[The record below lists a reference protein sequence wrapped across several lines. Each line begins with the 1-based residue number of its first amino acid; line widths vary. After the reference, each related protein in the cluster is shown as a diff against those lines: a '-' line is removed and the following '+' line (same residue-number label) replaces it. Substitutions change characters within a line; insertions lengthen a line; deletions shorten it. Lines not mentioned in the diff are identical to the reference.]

1 MAVVRNRAKDPSRFA
16 TEMAKIDFPEGPI
29 PFAPFPQRKSE
40 EGKKSGRGKGVFRAS
55 LAKALDEGEAAD
67 SASRSME
74 AVYSEGAVSE
84 LLDAVHEAGDR
95 LKENLSMD
103 QVLAYKKAVRDFVHH
118 VVENAWSVE
127 KKTSGGNIL
136 KRKEFYR
143 LAVIDESLEKLA
155 AEILRN
161 QRDRLEIL
169 RRIDEINGMLVD
181 LLR

>member
-1 MAVVRNRAKDPSRFA
+1 MAR
-16 TEMAKIDFPEGPI
+16 IDFPEGPS
-29 PFAPFPQRKSE
+29 PFAPLPQKKND
-40 EGKKSGRGKGVFRAS
+40 EGKKAGRGKGIFRTS
-55 LAKALDEGEAAD
+55 LAKAIDENDAAEG
-67 SASRSME
+67 SGAGLPAE
-74 AVYSEGAVSE
+74 YSDGPIGD

-95 LKENLSMD
+95 LKEHLSIA
-103 QVLAYKKAVRDFVHH
+103 QVQAYKNAVRNFVHH

-181 LLR
+181 LLQ

>member
-1 MAVVRNRAKDPSRFA
+1 
-16 TEMAKIDFPEGPI
+16 MAKVDFPEGPN
-29 PFAPFPQRKSE
+29 PFAPLPQRKSD
-40 EGKKSGRGKGVFRAS
+40 EGKKPGRGKSVFRSS
-55 LAKALDEGEAAD
+55 LTKALDETDSLEEAAGGTET
-67 SASRSME
+67 S
-74 AVYSEGAVSE
+74 YSEGEVGE
-84 LLDAVHEAGDR
+84 LLDAVHVAGDR
-95 LKENLSMD
+95 LKENLGVT
-103 QVLAYKKAVRDFVHH
+103 QVQAYKKAVRDFVHH
-118 VVENAWSVE
+118 VVEHAWTVE
-127 KKTSGGNIL
+127 RKTSGGNIL

>member
-1 MAVVRNRAKDPSRFA
+1 MARV
-16 TEMAKIDFPEGPI
+16 DFPEGI
-29 PFAPFPQRKSE
+29 NPFAPLPQRKNE
-40 EGKKSGRGKGVFRAS
+40 EGKKTGKGKGVFRSS
-55 LAKALDEGEAAD
+55 LAKALEDEG
-67 SASRSME
+67 SRGGVAEGISGDW
-74 AVYSEGAVSE
+74 SEGGISD

-95 LKENLSMD
+95 LKD
-103 QVLAYKKAVRDFVHH
+103 KPGVAQVQAYKGAVRNFVHH
-118 VVENAWSVE
+118 VVEHAWSVE

>member
-1 MAVVRNRAKDPSRFA
+1 MAR
-16 TEMAKIDFPEGPI
+16 IDFPEGLP
-29 PFAPFPQRKSE
+29 PFAPLPQKKND
-40 EGKKSGRGKGVFRAS
+40 EGKKTGRGKGVFRSS
-55 LAKALDEGEAAD
+55 LAKALDET
-67 SASRSME
+67 
-74 AVYSEGAVSE
+74 EGAEGSRDAPPSEYSDGAIGE

-95 LKENLSMD
+95 LKENLSIE
-103 QVLAYKKAVRDFVHH
+103 QVQAYKKAVRNFIHH

-181 LLR
+181 LLQ